1 METSFYRLNL
11 HIFKGRINKEN
22 ILIGGEFM
30 IKSLQDTFVLHN
42 GVKMP
47 GFGLGV
53 YKAAD
58 GEEVINAIKCAVNA
72 GYRAVDTAA
81 LYFNEDGVGEAIKQC
96 GLPREE
102 LFITTK
108 VWNSDQGYEETL
120 AAFEN
125 SRKKLDVDYIDLYLI
140 HWPVVEKY
148 KDTWRAMEKLYRE
161 GKVRAIGVSNFHK
174 HHIEDLMST
183 AEIKPMVNQIEMH
196 PVLTQEELRDYCY
209 SQDIV
214 VTAWSPLG
222 RGHLLD
228 EPVLVEIAE
237 KHNKTVAQVILRW
250 HIQNDVIV
258 IPKSTHEHRIIE
270 NGDVFD
276 FELNAEEMQAINALN
291 ENRRFG
297 QNPDNFHFDF

>member
-1 METSFYRLNL
+1 
-11 HIFKGRINKEN
+11 
-22 ILIGGEFM
+22 M
-30 IKSLQDTFVLHN
+30 ITSLQDTFTLHN

-58 GEEVINAIKCAVNA
+58 GEEVINAIKFAVNA
-72 GYRAVDTAA
+72 GYRAVDTAT
-81 LYFNEDGVGEAIKQC
+81 LYFNEDGVGKAIKQC
-96 GLPREE
+96 GLPRED

-108 VWNSDQGYEETL
+108 VWNSDQGYESTL
-120 AAFEN
+120 AAFES

-140 HWPVVEKY
+140 HWPVKEKY
-148 KDTWRAMEKLYRE
+148 KETWRAMEELYLA
-161 GKVRAIGVSNFHK
+161 GKVRAIGVSNFHQ
-174 HHIEDLMST
+174 HHIEDLMTT

-250 HIQNDVIV
+250 HIQNNVIV
-258 IPKSTHEHRIIE
+258 IPKSTHEQRIIE

-276 FELNAEEMQAINALN
+276 FELNTEEMQAVNALN
-291 ENRRFG
+291 KNRRFG

>member
-1 METSFYRLNL
+1 MND
-11 HIFKGRINKEN
+11 GN
-22 ILIGGEFM
+22 ILIGGDLM
-30 IKSLQDTFVLHN
+30 IKSLQDTFTLHN

-58 GEEVINAIKCAVNA
+58 GEEVVNAIKYAVNA

-81 LYFNEDGVGEAIKQC
+81 LYFNEDGVGAAIKQC

-108 VWNSDQGYEETL
+108 VWNSDQGYESTL
-120 AAFEN
+120 AAFET
-125 SRKKLDVDYIDLYLI
+125 SRNKLDVDYIDLYLI
-140 HWPVVEKY
+140 HWPVKEKY
-148 KDTWRAMEKLYRE
+148 KETWRAMEELYRA
-161 GKVRAIGVSNFHK
+161 GKVKAIGVSNFHQ
-174 HHIEDLMST
+174 HHIEDLMTT

-196 PVLTQEELRDYCY
+196 PVLTQEELRNYCC

-222 RGHLLD
+222 RGNLLD
-228 EPVLVEIAE
+228 EPILGEIAE
-237 KHNKTVAQVILRW
+237 KHNKSVAQVILRW

-270 NGDVFD
+270 NGDIFD
-276 FELNAEEMQAINALN
+276 FELDAEEMQAINALN

-297 QNPDNFHFDF
+297 QNPDSFHFDF

>member
-1 METSFYRLNL
+1 
-11 HIFKGRINKEN
+11 
-22 ILIGGEFM
+22 M
-30 IKSLQDTFVLHN
+30 IKSLQDTFTLHN

-58 GEEVINAIKCAVNA
+58 GEEVINAIKYAVNA

-108 VWNSDQGYEETL
+108 VWNSDQGYESTL
-120 AAFEN
+120 EAFEK
-125 SRKKLDVDYIDLYLI
+125 SRRKLDVDYIDLYLI
-140 HWPVVEKY
+140 HWPVKEKY
-148 KDTWRAMEKLYRE
+148 KETWRAMEELYRA
-161 GKVRAIGVSNFHK
+161 GKVRAIGVSNFHQ
-174 HHIEDLMST
+174 HHIEDLMTT
-183 AEIKPMVNQIEMH
+183 AEIKPMVNQIELH
-196 PVLTQEELRDYCY
+196 PLLSQVELRDYCR

-222 RGHLLD
+222 RAHLFE
-228 EPVLVEIAE
+228 EPVLVKIAE
-237 KHNKTVAQVILRW
+237 KHNKSVAQVILRW
-250 HIQNDVIV
+250 HIQNEVMV
-258 IPKSTHEHRIIE
+258 IPKSAHEHRIIE
-270 NGDVFD
+270 NGDIFD
-276 FELNAEEMQAINALN
+276 FELNRSDMEAINTLN
-291 ENRRFG
+291 KNSRFG

>member
-1 METSFYRLNL
+1 MLFLIVT
-11 HIFKGRINKEN
+11 INN
-22 ILIGGEFM
+22 GAILIGGDFM
-30 IKSLQDTFVLHN
+30 IKSLQDTFTLHN

-53 YKAAD
+53 YKTAD
-58 GEEVINAIKCAVNA
+58 GEEVINAIKFAVNA

-81 LYFNEDGVGEAIKQC
+81 LYFNEAGVGEAIKQC
-96 GLPREE
+96 GLPRED

-108 VWNSDQGYEETL
+108 VWNSDQGYESTL
-120 AAFEN
+120 VAFEK
-125 SRKKLDVDYIDLYLI
+125 SRQKLDVDYIDLYLI
-140 HWPVVEKY
+140 HWPVKEKY
-148 KDTWRAMEKLYRE
+148 KETWRAMEELYRA
-161 GKVRAIGVSNFHK
+161 GKVRAIGLSNFHQ
-174 HHIEDLMST
+174 HHIEDLMTT

-196 PVLTQEELRDYCY
+196 PALSQVELRDYCY

-228 EPVLVEIAE
+228 EPVLVGIAD

-250 HIQNDVIV
+250 HIQNNVIV

-270 NGDVFD
+270 NGDVIN
-276 FELNAEEMQAINALN
+276 FELNTEEMQVINALN